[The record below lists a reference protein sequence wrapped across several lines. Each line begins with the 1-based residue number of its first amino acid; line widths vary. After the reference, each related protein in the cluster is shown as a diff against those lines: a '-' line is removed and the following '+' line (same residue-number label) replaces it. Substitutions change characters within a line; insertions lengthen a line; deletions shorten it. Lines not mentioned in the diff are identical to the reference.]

1 MNTVLEGQDD
11 HASAYIDVVVVYSNT
26 WDEQLGYIEEV
37 LAVLRRFGLTAKS
50 VKCQWG
56 AKSLIYLG
64 HEVGRGKV
72 SVPAVKVKAIRGVAR
87 ILLKG
92 VLNLVSLTRPL
103 FLLLVGCIVLT
114 SLATLSA
121 FSLET

>member
-1 MNTVLEGQDD
+1 MSSL
-11 HASAYIDVVVVYSNT
+11 SNK
-26 WDEQLGYIEEV
+26 WEPFFSIIHGRSEE
-37 LAVLRRFGLTAKS
+37 A
-50 VKCQWG
+50 
-56 AKSLIYLG
+56 
-64 HEVGRGKV
+64 
-72 SVPAVKVKAIRGVAR
+72 RGVAR

-114 SLATLSA
+114 SLAILSA

>member
-1 MNTVLEGQDD
+1 MAILSPWEKYHFNCMPSGLKNALATFQRLMNTVLEGQDD
-11 HASAYIDVVVVYSNT
+11 HASAYIDDVVVYSNT

-50 VKCQWG
+50 VKCQWS

-72 SVPAVKVKAIRGVAR
+72 SVLAVKVKAI
-87 ILLKG
+87 KKYK
-92 VLNLVSLTRPL
+92 
-103 FLLLVGCIVLT
+103 
-114 SLATLSA
+114 
-121 FSLET
+121 

>member
-1 MNTVLEGQDD
+1 MKAKFLSETRHWIMCIDD
-11 HASAYIDVVVVYSNT
+11 IH
-26 WDEQLGYIEEV
+26 
-37 LAVLRRFGLTAKS
+37 
-50 VKCQWG
+50 
-56 AKSLIYLG
+56 
-64 HEVGRGKV
+64 
-72 SVPAVKVKAIRGVAR
+72 RGVAR

-103 FLLLVGCIVLT
+103 FLLLVGYIVLT

>member
-1 MNTVLEGQDD
+1 MRLSFLTLAASSKVSHETYVLGRLCFYSFLRAD
-11 HASAYIDVVVVYSNT
+11 HAQLTGMVHSIIYSK
-26 WDEQLGYIEEV
+26 E
-37 LAVLRRFGLTAKS
+37 
-50 VKCQWG
+50 C
-56 AKSLIYLG
+56 
-64 HEVGRGKV
+64 
-72 SVPAVKVKAIRGVAR
+72 RGVAR

-92 VLNLVSLTRPL
+92 VLNLVALTRPL